1 MGLRR
6 GTDRDAEPLPPGT
19 TPAGERPGQPEE
31 APAGERAGRPEEAP
45 ALSVRGLSVSYGE
58 VAALRDVSFDLTS
71 HRVTALLGM
80 NGSGK
85 SSLFNAVSGFI
96 RPDAGEVRVLGMS
109 AARARRSN
117 LVGYMPQSE
126 AVDWGFPISVR
137 EVVMMGRYGY
147 MGPGRHPR
155 RQDREA
161 VAAALERVGLTEF
174 AHRQIGQ
181 LSGGQR
187 KRAFLARSIAQG
199 ARLLLLDEPLAG
211 VDRVSTRTIADL
223 LKSLAAEGV
232 TVLISVHEIGTLAE
246 LAEEAILLRRRVVY
260 RGTAEDVLKPE
271 HLALA
276 FGDDADAGAGTEE
289 E

>member
-1 MGLRR
+1 MSEGNGRSR
-6 GTDRDAEPLPPGT
+6 GDGRATGHGAAASAE
-19 TPAGERPGQPEE
+19 
-31 APAGERAGRPEEAP
+31 P

-58 VAALRDVSFDLTS
+58 VRAVRDVTFDLPS

-85 SSLFNAVSGFI
+85 STLFNAVSGFLK
-96 RPDAGEVRVLGMS
+96 PEAGEIRVFGMS
-109 AARARRSN
+109 SARARRDN

-126 AVDWGFPISVR
+126 AVDWSFPISVR

-155 RQDREA
+155 RRDREA
-161 VAAALERVGLTEF
+161 VAAALDRVGLTEF

-181 LSGGQR
+181 LSGGQK

-232 TVLISVHEIGTLAE
+232 AVLISVHEIGSLSE
-246 LAEEAILLRRRVVY
+246 LAEEAILLRHSVVY
-260 RGTAEDVLKPE
+260 RGAVEDVLKPE

-276 FGDDADAGAGTEE
+276 FGDDARDGERA
-289 E
+289 